1 MAGWSSASAKPWNG
15 AAVLKS
21 NPWASAAMRCAPT
34 GTAWSMPVAAMRCA
48 PTGTAWSMPAFWV
61 LVRGPQ
67 GEFTPQASRST
78 GPSADP
84 AQMREWFVLRW
95 QREIT
100 SYQVRGRL
108 FQEVRAHL
116 GEDAQRQWPDRAN
129 ARTTP
134 ILMGLFSWTTL
145 AAYLLRQQL
154 PAAHRTAPWYGKP
167 LPAFVDASALVRR
180 RMGLGSEGLS
190 LSADDP
196 DRRKVLD
203 GLYHRLADLLA
214 YAA

>member
-21 NPWASAAMRCAPT
+21 NPWAT
-34 GTAWSMPVAAMRCA
+34 AAMRCA

-67 GEFTPQASRST
+67 GECTWSGIAQHRSVGGPGADAGMVCAALAT
-78 GPSADP
+78 GGHLVSS
-84 AQMREWFVLRW
+84 
-95 QREIT
+95 T
-100 SYQVRGRL
+100 GRL

-116 GEDAQRQWPDRAN
+116 GEEAQRQWPDRAN
-129 ARTTP
+129 ARYYANPDGTLLLDHPSGLSSAATTTRVP
-134 ILMGLFSWTTL
+134 I
-145 AAYLLRQQL
+145 AQQ
-154 PAAHRTAPWYGKP
+154 PWYGKP

-180 RMGLGSEGLS
+180 LHGWRLRLASEGLS
-190 LSADDP
+190 LAGADP
-196 DRRKVLD
+196 EIRKVPA
-203 GLYHRLADLLA
+203 GLYHRLADALA